1 MAFDFALSCS
11 LLSSSFSG
19 YLSIYIILSIS
30 LSHFLIYHFSLSLF
44 KKLFDRSPAKSRSDP
59 YIKKSSPPPTDQSY
73 QSASKPKPTQYPRA
87 KSLDRRGEQQ
97 QQQIR
102 EAYSNNNNNNKKPFS
117 VSYNN
122 DGFASYSKNNVA
134 PSVTVTKSKSESVL
148 NYRKPSRDVQRG

>member
-1 MAFDFALSCS
+1 MFN
-11 LLSSSFSG
+11 
-19 YLSIYIILSIS
+19 
-30 LSHFLIYHFSLSLF
+30 
-44 KKLFDRSPAKSRSDP
+44 KLVHRSPAKSGSDP
-59 YIKKSSPPPTDQSY
+59 YIKKSPPPPTDQSY
-73 QSASKPKPTQYPRA
+73 QSASKPKPTQYTRA

-102 EAYSNNNNNNKKPFS
+102 DAYNNNNNNNNTKKPFS

-148 NYRKPSRDVQRG
+148 NYRKPSRDVHRG